1 MLTDEKFIR
10 VISGELYMIK
20 TIEWTVEIFPE
31 IQILSKRLG
40 FQGGIF
46 FGGVDWLEMRLAD
59 QGSFVAFF
67 I

>member
-31 IQILSKRLG
+31 IQIL
-40 FQGGIF
+40 
-46 FGGVDWLEMRLAD
+46 
-59 QGSFVAFF
+59 
-67 I
+67 